1 MNITGG
7 TMKKLILLV
16 FISLLFHSA
25 AYSQENSK
33 IMIIENYDEFTY
45 LSEILA
51 LKKFQ
56 NKIVYIDVWYTG
68 CRPCREESEYL
79 PALKQRYNNKDLVFL
94 YLAKPYGFFRISK
107 WKKEMQEYN
116 LEGYHIYMNKELN
129 KNIMLEVPG
138 IKQTGVPKYILI
150 DKDGSVA
157 YPDAPR
163 PSSGNELYMLLDMLL
178 GESF

>member
-1 MNITGG
+1 
-7 TMKKLILLV
+7 MKKFILLI
-16 FISLLFHSA
+16 FILLLLYSA
-25 AYSQENSK
+25 ANPQDNSK
-33 IMIIENYDEFTY
+33 IKIIDNYNEFTH

-51 LKKFQ
+51 RKEFE
-56 NKIVYIDVWYTG
+56 NKIVYIDVWFTG
-68 CRPCREESEYL
+68 CRPCREEFEHL
-79 PALKQRYNNKDLVFL
+79 PALKQRYQNKDLVFL

-116 LEGYHIYMNKELN
+116 LEGYHIYMNKKLE
-129 KNIMLEVPG
+129 KNLKTDVPG
-138 IKQTGVPKYILI
+138 IKQVGIPKYILI

-163 PSSGNELYMLLDMLL
+163 PSSGNELFMLIDMLL

>member
-1 MNITGG
+1 
-7 TMKKLILLV
+7 MKKFILLI
-16 FISLLFHSA
+16 FILLLLYSA
-25 AYSQENSK
+25 ANSQENSK
-33 IMIIENYDEFTY
+33 IKIIENYGDFTH
-45 LSEILA
+45 LSEILTMEY
-51 LKKFQ
+51 FQ
-56 NKIVYIDVWYTG
+56 DKVVYIDVWFTG
-68 CRPCREESEYL
+68 CRPCREESEHL
-79 PALKQRYNNKDLVFL
+79 PALKNRYQNKDLVFL

-107 WKKEMQEYN
+107 WKKEMQEYD
-116 LEGYHIYMNKELN
+116 LEGYHIYMNKKLE

-163 PSSGNELYMLLDMLL
+163 PSSGDELFLLIDMLL

>member
-1 MNITGG
+1 
-7 TMKKLILLV
+7 MKKFILLI
-16 FISLLFHSA
+16 FILLLLYSA

-33 IMIIENYDEFTY
+33 IKIIENYGEFTH

-51 LKKFQ
+51 MEYFQ
-56 NKIVYIDVWYTG
+56 DKVVYIDVWFTG
-68 CRPCREESEYL
+68 CRPCREESEHL
-79 PALKQRYNNKDLVFL
+79 PALKKRYQNKDLVFL
-94 YLAKPYGFFRISK
+94 YLAKPYGLFRISK

-116 LEGYHIYMNKELN
+116 LEGYHIYMNKKLE

-163 PSSGNELYMLLDMLL
+163 PSSGDELFLLIDMLL